1 MKIDVINDIGWWI
14 FSIALLVLSIYV
26 ATESLLAAPIVL
38 LAVLLSNPYFNFH
51 IKEKIIFIGSLN
63 FKIVGVWCCL
73 LASTLV
79 MTAHMSAVA
88 KEKQAILQEKA
99 RIAEQQAASFATQ
112 QKLEQENAER
122 KRLEQIRDEFER
134 DKVTIL
140 EKMDI
145 ATAKMDV
152 DVASELVYKYSF
164 LNDVEFSSKAA
175 AYTTLRDRQRTKERE
190 EQLKEKNKQ
199 WAAEA
204 EAKNKEN
211 YKAHIRNYALDP
223 YTPDQY
229 PKLIAKYK
237 TRLKEIEI
245 MRRRAAEMAIDSGKC
260 DYVETVEIS
269 DSKSS
274 LRDVRLFVDC
284 TNQQRF
290 YLSENEIKNSSPARA
305 ESEKAWS
312 TDSARTACREL
323 IKDNAT
329 IPSSVDIHVFG
340 SDVYR
345 SQADGRVVI
354 TFNFDAKNEYGA
366 EVGYVANCYFEPQR
380 AGTIEIS
387 LRR

>member
-1 MKIDVINDIGWWI
+1 MKKDVINNIGWWVL
-14 FSIALLVLSIYV
+14 SIALLVLSIYV
-26 ATESLLAAPIVL
+26 GTESWLAASVVS
-38 LAVLLSNPYFNFH
+38 LAALLSNPYFNFC
-51 IKEKIIFIGSLN
+51 IKDKITFIDSLN

-73 LASTLV
+73 FASTLV
-79 MTAHMSAVA
+79 MSAHMSAVA

-112 QKLEQENAER
+112 QKLEKENAER
-122 KRLEQIRDEFER
+122 KRLEQIRGEFER
-134 DKVTIL
+134 DKVAIL
-140 EKMDI
+140 EEMDI

-152 DVASELVYKYSF
+152 AVASELVYKYDF
-164 LNDVEFSSKAA
+164 LNDVDFSSKAA
-175 AYTTLRDRQRTKERE
+175 AYTALRDRQRTKERE

-199 WAAEA
+199 WAVEA
-204 EAKNKEN
+204 EAKNQEN
-211 YKAHIRNYALDP
+211 YKVHIRSYALDP

-237 TRLKEIEI
+237 TRLKEVQV

-269 DSKSS
+269 DSKSA
-274 LRDVRLFVDC
+274 LRDVRFFVDC
-284 TNQQRF
+284 TNQERF

-345 SQADGRVVI
+345 SQTDGRVVI
-354 TFNFDAKNEYGA
+354 KFNFDAKNKYGA

-380 AGTIEIS
+380 AGTLEIS